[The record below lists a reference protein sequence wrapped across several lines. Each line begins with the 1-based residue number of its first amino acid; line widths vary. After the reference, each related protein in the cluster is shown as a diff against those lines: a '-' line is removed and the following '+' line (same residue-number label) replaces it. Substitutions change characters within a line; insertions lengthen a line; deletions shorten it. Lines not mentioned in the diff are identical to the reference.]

1 MTTLL
6 AYLPRIG
13 DVLAS
18 DVGTTPIPGIQPY
31 LGVDAGDVHLR
42 SQYAEA
48 IDWCHETLSK
58 LDFVDD
64 DDVSMNPPDAVVL
77 AVYAYVK
84 ATRDLDARGST
95 GTKKT
100 KTGAREEEYADAGQ
114 GTYLLPAQAAWPKLE
129 KYCEDVTMFASG
141 GR

>member
-6 AYLPRIG
+6 AYLDRTADLTLPI
-13 DVLAS
+13 
-18 DVGTTPIPGIQPY
+18 GTTPIPGIQTY
-31 LGVDAGDVHLR
+31 LDVSATDVHLR

-48 IDWCHETLSK
+48 IDWCHETLSE

-64 DDVSMNPPDAVVL
+64 DDVSKDPPDMAVM

-84 ATRDLDARGST
+84 ATRDIDARPGV
-95 GTKKT
+95 GIKKT
-100 KTGAREEEYADAGQ
+100 KTGAREEEYSEGV
-114 GTYLLPAQAAWPKLE
+114 GGSYMLPAQAAWAKLE
-129 KYCEDVTMFASG
+129 KLCDDVTMFASG